1 MKEAKC
7 ILQDVLILEPGRR
20 IELITVHAQSKRV
33 VEFHFSLK
41 CPLLFIYCPRRV
53 PAQRP
58 EPEEAP

>member
-41 CPLLFIYCPRRV
+41 CPLLFIYLFIDSYNVQGRE
-53 PAQRP
+53 Q
-58 EPEEAP
+58 

>member
-33 VEFHFSLK
+33 DEFHFSLK
-41 CPLLFIYCPRRV
+41 CLLISVLVLEKSLNFL
-53 PAQRP
+53 
-58 EPEEAP
+58 